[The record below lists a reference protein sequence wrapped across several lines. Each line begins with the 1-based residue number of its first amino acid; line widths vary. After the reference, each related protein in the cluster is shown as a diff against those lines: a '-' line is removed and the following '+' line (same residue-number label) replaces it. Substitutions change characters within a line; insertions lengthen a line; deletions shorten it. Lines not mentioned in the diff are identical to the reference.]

1 MEFLWCL
8 HKHQSITTENIST
21 KIRYPLITAR
31 YLSLSRSANFLF
43 FCVGCI
49 FLMCTLCFKERT
61 NFIVGFLLHLVRI
74 RGFIDDHLWGPVGWG
89 GGGGACLG
97 L

>member
-1 MEFLWCL
+1 
-8 HKHQSITTENIST
+8 
-21 KIRYPLITAR
+21 
-31 YLSLSRSANFLF
+31 
-43 FCVGCI
+43 
-49 FLMCTLCFKERT
+49 MCTLCFKERT